1 MRTAPTCTA
10 TAPSRGYSPLGQLK
24 STVSPPSCPRLSRAY
39 RLGGHGPVTVMA
51 GLSRPK
57 DGVLSHA
64 YVPAIHVFLLLGR
77 EDVDARDKRGHDRVI
92 TRHDGQEARQRTSY
106 HVPLIPA

>member
-1 MRTAPTCTA
+1 MRTAPTCIA

-24 STVSPPSCPRLSRAY
+24 STAS